1 MSFDNPDPG
10 FLEGIIEEPAPARL
24 MRIDSGHPDQ
34 VEQVAQV
41 LHDGITGGAVEWED
55 EPLADQAFYRQQ
67 AHSVLVSL
75 ATYPEDVN
83 WMGFQLVED
92 RTLPPGVAIVV
103 PERCPH
109 CDDTGDV
116 HRMDGEWLGEC
127 HCPAGQE
134 IRSGR
139 MDVVHGRL
147 KVRPSDAEIQNA
159 IDILDRLWPPEKD
172 RHGRPAIFRCV
183 SSNDLRRELSTYE
196 KEW

>member
-10 FLEGIIEEPAPARL
+10 FLENITEDPAPARL
-24 MRIDSGHPDQ
+24 MRIDSGDPDQ

-41 LHDGITGGAVEWED
+41 FHDGITGGAVEWED

-67 AHSVLVSL
+67 AHAVLVSL
-75 ATYPEDVN
+75 ATYPKGVN

-92 RTLPPGVAIVV
+92 RTLPPGVAIVA
-103 PERCPH
+103 PERCPR

-134 IRSGR
+134 IKGR
-139 MDVVHGRL
+139 
-147 KVRPSDAEIQNA
+147 PTDAEIQAA
-159 IDILDRLWPPEKD
+159 INVLDRLWPPEKD
-172 RHGRPAIFRCV
+172 SQGRPATLRCV

-196 KEW
+196 EEW